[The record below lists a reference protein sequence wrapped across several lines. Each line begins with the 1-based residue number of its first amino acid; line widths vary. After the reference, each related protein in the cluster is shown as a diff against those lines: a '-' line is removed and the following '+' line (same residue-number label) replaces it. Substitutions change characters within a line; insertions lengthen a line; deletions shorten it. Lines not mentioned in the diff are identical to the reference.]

1 MSKEN
6 STNRAILDDVIQ
18 ADTENR
24 SQTPSSWQEQRRHR
38 RVQLDISVRFM
49 LSDQTEYIGTILDI
63 SAGGLA
69 LLSDAKPALGTAVV
83 FYIDDLG
90 RYEGQVRRILDHGF
104 AVEFSLSDNKK
115 DKTADNLT
123 WLINRQLVADQND
136 RQHQRSVLMKEATL
150 KRADGSQLAC
160 EIIDMSLGGVLLSVT
175 DRPPIGEIIEI
186 GQMEGRVVRHT
197 ETGVGIEFLNVN
209 IPRRKLSGG
218 LFKS

>member
-1 MSKEN
+1 MSNQKN
-6 STNRAILDDVIQ
+6 DHRAILDDVIH
-18 ADTENR
+18 ADGENL
-24 SQTPSSWQEQRRHR
+24 SESDSMTHEQRRHR

-49 LSDQTEYIGTILDI
+49 LSDQTEYLGKILDI

-69 LLSDAKPALGTAVV
+69 LQTDAKPDLGSKVV

-90 RYEGQVRRILDHGF
+90 RYEGEVRRVLQHGF
-104 AVEFSLSDNKK
+104 AVEFSTSDGKK

-123 WLINRQLVADQND
+123 WLINRELVAEQNS
-136 RQHQRSVLMKEATL
+136 REHPRSILMKEAKL
-150 KRADGSQLAC
+150 KRADGSELIC
-160 EIIDMSLGGVLLSVT
+160 EIIDMSLGGVLLTVT

-197 ETGVGIEFLNVN
+197 DTGVGIEFLNVN
-209 IPRRKLSGG
+209 IPRRKLTGG

>member
-1 MSKEN
+1 MSNEKN
-6 STNRAILDDVIQ
+6 ANRAFLDDVIHADGENLSQ
-18 ADTENR
+18 A
-24 SQTPSSWQEQRRHR
+24 PSTWQEQRRHR

-49 LSDQTEYIGTILDI
+49 LSDQTEHIGTILDI

-69 LLSDAKPALGTAVV
+69 LATDAKPDLGSTVV

-90 RYEGQVRRILDHGF
+90 RYEGQVRRILEHGF
-104 AVEFSLSDNKK
+104 AVEFSTSDNKR

-150 KRADGSQLAC
+150 KRADGTEVGC
-160 EIIDMSLGGVLLSVT
+160 EIIDMSLGGVLLRVA

-197 ETGVGIEFLNVN
+197 ESGVGIEFLNVN

-218 LFKS
+218 LFRS